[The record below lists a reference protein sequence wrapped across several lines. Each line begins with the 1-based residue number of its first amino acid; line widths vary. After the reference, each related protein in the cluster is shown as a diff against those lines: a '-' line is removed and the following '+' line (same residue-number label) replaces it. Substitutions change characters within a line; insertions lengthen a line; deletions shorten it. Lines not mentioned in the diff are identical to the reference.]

1 MLCMCP
7 FITCVL
13 LYMWKVIVL
22 TAIITILIIL
32 LIEYIVLKYYLNKIE
47 SDAALMF
54 KVNTPMCVGDLT
66 PTICAPFNLP
76 YKTGTDD
83 LSLCQNV
90 AIFIGTISGATSTS
104 PGKLIY
110 WSGDT
115 APIAVF
121 INNMIIFR
129 GTMTAADLMAD
140 LQVGEQ
146 TTVGLIKVHKGFN
159 DIYQEI
165 KPQLPTNIPFVAG
178 HSLGCA
184 LAVLYAFDNTTTN
197 AVLIAPPRTGNYEFV
212 AAVNSRVTSY
222 INIADIVPTLPP
234 NYIAEGGVLY
244 EYSHAGKLITF
255 NSETT
260 DMMTN
265 HSTVTYYNELLK
277 LQTTN

>member
-1 MLCMCP
+1 
-7 FITCVL
+7 
-13 LYMWKVIVL
+13 MWKVIVL
-22 TAIITILIIL
+22 TSIITILIIA
-32 LIEYIVLKYYLNKIE
+32 LILFLVVDYWLKKAE
-47 SDAALMF
+47 ADAALLF

-66 PTICAPFNLP
+66 PTMCAPFNLP
-76 YKTGTDD
+76 YKTETDD

-90 AIFIGTISGATSTS
+90 AIFIGTITGATSTS

-115 APIAVF
+115 APIAVY

-129 GTMTAADLMAD
+129 GTMTAADMMAD
-140 LQVGEQ
+140 LQISEQ
-146 TTVGLIKVHKGFN
+146 TATGLIKIHKGFN
-159 DIYQEI
+159 NIYQEI
-165 KPQLPTNIPFVAG
+165 KPLLPLNIPYVAG

-184 LAVLYAFDNTTTN
+184 LAALYAFDNVTTN
-197 AVLIAPPRTGNYEFV
+197 AVLFAPPRTGNYAF
-212 AAVNSRVTSY
+212 ANTINARTTSY

-244 EYSHAGKLITF
+244 EYSHAGKIITF

-277 LQTTN
+277 LYPTTSV